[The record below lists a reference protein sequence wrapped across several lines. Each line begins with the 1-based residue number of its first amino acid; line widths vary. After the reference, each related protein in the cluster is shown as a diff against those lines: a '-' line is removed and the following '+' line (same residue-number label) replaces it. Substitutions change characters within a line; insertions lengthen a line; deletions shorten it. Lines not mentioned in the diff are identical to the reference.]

1 MKIDVI
7 FIYLSYSKNIYLACL
22 PDRMHQLDLGLFKR
36 MLELTLVVIRNDLGE
51 SGVNIINKRLPEIP
65 RFRGLKVFRKGLKVS
80 NITAKEYRDLMKV
93 MPFVLEGVGDG
104 ALAQVYVEFN
114 EMYFWAR
121 QSSFTEDDLI
131 AFRVR

>member
-7 FIYLSYSKNIYLACL
+7 FIYLACL

-121 QSSFTEDDLI
+121 QSSFTENDLI

>member
-65 RFRGLKVFRKGLKVS
+65 RFRGLKIFGEGLKVS
-80 NITAKEYRDLMKV
+80 NITAKEYRDLMKGSV
-93 MPFVLEGVGDG
+93 MGLLLKYMLSLMRCIFGRDNHPL
-104 ALAQVYVEFN
+104 LK
-114 EMYFWAR
+114 
-121 QSSFTEDDLI
+121 TI
-131 AFRVR
+131 

>member
-80 NITAKEYRDLMKV
+80 NITAKEYRDNHPLLK
-93 MPFVLEGVGDG
+93 
-104 ALAQVYVEFN
+104 
-114 EMYFWAR
+114 
-121 QSSFTEDDLI
+121 TI
-131 AFRVR
+131 